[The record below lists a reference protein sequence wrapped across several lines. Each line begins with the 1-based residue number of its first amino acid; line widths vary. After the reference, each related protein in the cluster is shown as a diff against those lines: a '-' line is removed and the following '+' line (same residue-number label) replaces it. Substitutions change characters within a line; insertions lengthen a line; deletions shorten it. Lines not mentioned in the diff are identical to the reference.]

1 MRTVMMILALV
12 TVWGGNATAI
22 IHLSRN
28 PEES

>member
-1 MRTVMMILALV
+1 MILALV